1 MLQETVVGGA
11 KTYAYKSIEG
21 KVAMAMKGITMD
33 VANSKIVDFDRV
45 KRMVLESETIETEA
59 RYQFIWDRETK
70 EIKTIQMSKKIQ
82 STIHTKRNV
91 DGMDTKPIRY
101 QEN

>member
-1 MLQETVVGGA
+1 MVVAGA
-11 KTYAYKSIEG
+11 KSYAYKSQDG

-45 KRMVLESETIETEA
+45 KKMVLESDTIQTEA
-59 RYQFIWDRETK
+59 RYQFIWDRDTK
-70 EIKTIQMSKKIQ
+70 QIKTIEVSKKIQ

-91 DGMDTKPIRY
+91 DGMNTFPIGY
-101 QEN
+101 EEK

>member
-1 MLQETVVGGA
+1 
-11 KTYAYKSIEG
+11 
-21 KVAMAMKGITMD
+21 MKGITMD
-33 VANSKIVDFDRV
+33 VANSKIVDFEKV
-45 KRMVLESETIETEA
+45 KRMVLESELIETVP

-70 EIKTIQMSKKIQ
+70 QIKTIEMSKKIQ

-91 DGMDTKPIRY
+91 DGMDTLPYGY